1 MADRNPQDVK
11 AIIETLLFVS
21 EEPVRI
27 KDLVEMFDGRLDAEG
42 VEAALAELDAQYE
55 GRALQVRR
63 AGGGC
68 RLATRPQYG
77 GWVKRYLKRTTR
89 SRLSPAA
96 LETLAVV
103 AYRQPVTRAELEEVR
118 GLDCSGVLHTLMERE
133 LVRIVGRRKVVGR
146 PLAYGTTSRFLEH
159 FGFHSIQDL
168 PKPGEVSSAV

>member
-1 MADRNPQDVK
+1 MTDRNPEDVK

-27 KDLVEMFDGRLDAEG
+27 KDLVEMFGGRLDAEG
-42 VEAALAELDAQYE
+42 VEAALSEIEAKYE
-55 GRALQVRR
+55 GRVLQVRR
-63 AGGGC
+63 VGGGC

-77 GWVKRYLKRTTR
+77 GWVKRYLKRTTQ

-103 AYRQPVTRAELEEVR
+103 AYRQPVTRAELEELR

-146 PLAYGTTSRFLEH
+146 PLTYGTTPRFLEH
-159 FGFHSIQDL
+159 FGMHSIQDL
-168 PKPGEVSSAV
+168 PKPGEVSSA

>member
-1 MADRNPQDVK
+1 MTDLNPQDVR

-21 EEPVRI
+21 EEPVRT
-27 KDLVEMFDGRLDAEG
+27 KDLVEMFGGRPDAEG
-42 VEAALAELDAQYE
+42 VEAALAALEAEYE

-63 AGGGC
+63 AAGGY

-89 SRLSPAA
+89 PRLSPAA

-103 AYRQPVTRAELEEVR
+103 AYRQPVTRAEIEEVR
-118 GLDCSGVLHTLMERE
+118 GLDCGGVLHTLMERE
-133 LVRIVGRRKVVGR
+133 LIRIVGRRKVVGR

-159 FGFHSIQDL
+159 FGFQSIQDL
-168 PKPGEVSSAV
+168 PKLGEVSNA